1 MKLMQLLNV
10 LIICLT
16 AGLLLMGLMS
26 ALNFMW
32 FSTAV
37 CFVCGVIG
45 LAYIDTLE
53 DFHHDL

>member
-1 MKLMQLLNV
+1 MHIVQLINV

-16 AGLLLMGLMS
+16 AGLLLMGLMA

-37 CFVCGVIG
+37 CFVCGTIG

-53 DFHHDL
+53 DFTHDL